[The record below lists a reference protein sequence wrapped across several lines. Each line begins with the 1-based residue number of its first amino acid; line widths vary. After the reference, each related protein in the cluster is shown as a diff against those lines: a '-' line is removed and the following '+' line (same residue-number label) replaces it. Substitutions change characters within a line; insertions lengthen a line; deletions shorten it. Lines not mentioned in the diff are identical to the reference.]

1 MRTPWDDEPEE
12 SDAEPEPAHW
22 APLGTYGSGFEAD
35 QVRAVLEAEHIPV
48 LVRGTQVG
56 LFGAGFQ
63 GPVLGGVHL
72 FVPHT
77 ALERARELL
86 G

>member
-1 MRTPWDDEPEE
+1 MRRPDWEDDADGDADEEP
-12 SDAEPEPAHW
+12 PHW
-22 APLGTYGSGFEAD
+22 APLGSYGSLFEAD
-35 QVRAVLEAEHIPV
+35 QVRVVLEAENIPV

-63 GPVLGGVHL
+63 GPVTGGVHL
-72 FVPHT
+72 FVPST